1 MDGGSGVNIFAS
13 NRCSLNIP
21 YLSSASVSL
30 ILWMPRSGLGFGLG
44 LDLFQH
50 FAISVL
56 GWKQVSSQCSTVLI
70 EWPVLQ
76 RLMNECGSCGVVD
89 PEGILRFTNQPLCS
103 PPHSPPLQPALK
115 MLAPASTL

>member
-13 NRCSLNIP
+13 NRCSVNIP

-30 ILWMPRSGLGFGLG
+30 ILWMPRSGLGSGLG

-56 GWKQVSSQCSTVLI
+56 GWKHLQGRNSFIHPWQCLV
-70 EWPVLQ
+70 
-76 RLMNECGSCGVVD
+76 
-89 PEGILRFTNQPLCS
+89 
-103 PPHSPPLQPALK
+103 
-115 MLAPASTL
+115 